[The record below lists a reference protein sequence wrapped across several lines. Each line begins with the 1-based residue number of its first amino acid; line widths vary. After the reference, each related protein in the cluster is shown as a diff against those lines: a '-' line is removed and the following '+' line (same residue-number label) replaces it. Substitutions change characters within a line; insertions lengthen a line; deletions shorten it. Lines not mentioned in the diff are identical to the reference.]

1 MSYSPEE
8 IDKFFKGSGRMWT
21 HECQIEKTTMQVG
34 DKEPCNWCGLYEEQY
49 LQLKKNQIKNKNFNT
64 EEFLQEIKQYNLP
77 HFKEG

>member
-8 IDKFFKGSGRMWT
+8 IDKFRGCRMWS
-21 HECQIEKTTMQVG
+21 HECAIEKTTWQVG

-49 LQLKKNQIKNKNFNT
+49 MQLKKKNIK
-64 EEFLQEIKQYNLP
+64 EEFLQEINLP

>member
-34 DKEPCNWCGLYEEQY
+34 DKEPCNWWGLYEEQY
-49 LQLKKNQIKNKNFNT
+49 LQLKKKQLTN
-64 EEFLQEIKQYNLP
+64 EEFLQEIKQYQLP